1 MILRDGVPRP
11 GLKIEITP
19 VVYPMN
25 PGGLVLDDSMRRVM
39 RDRGV
44 HGFVLSPRVTTI
56 RGDSWEMAAV
66 MAMMGRPGAYS
77 GSLDLYSAGLATF
90 GPVRG
95 VNVKRRL
102 GDFQTSKDISALRV
116 SPSV

>member
-1 MILRDGVPRP
+1 VG
-11 GLKIEITP
+11 
-19 VVYPMN
+19 YPAN
-25 PGGLVLDDSMRRVM
+25 PGGLLIDDNMKRVM

-44 HGFVLSPRVTTI
+44 RGFVLSPRANTI

-77 GSLDLYSAGLATF
+77 GSLELYSAGLATF

-95 VNVKRRL
+95 VNVKKRL
-102 GDFQTSKDISALRV
+102 GNFQTSDDISALRV